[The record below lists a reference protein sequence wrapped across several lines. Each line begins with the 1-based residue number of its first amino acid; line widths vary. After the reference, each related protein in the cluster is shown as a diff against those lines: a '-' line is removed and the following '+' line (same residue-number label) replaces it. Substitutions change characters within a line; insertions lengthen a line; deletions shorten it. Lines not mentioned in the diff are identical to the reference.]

1 MIAQKEHTYE
11 RKCDYGK
18 HYKAQWKMASARSV
32 AWRDSRGNW
41 KSRNKSGFPTKAS
54 ARKWGIEQEQLL
66 NSGQIS
72 ISNPEWTSYFDEWF
86 NTYKKNKISKSTA
99 RLYEKTSERLHDF
112 WNHTRISAVK
122 RRQYQDFMNE
132 LGKTHAKETVQKT
145 NSVIRAC
152 VKDAI
157 LDGLIPKDFTQ
168 RIELTWTIDKRPVE
182 YLNQKEIKI
191 LVDYLK
197 DGINP
202 RQISRYMII
211 TAIYTGARLGE
222 LMALTWDDINFNFK
236 TITINKSY
244 DYINN
249 QVKEPKTKSSNR
261 IIRVNQG
268 LLDLLI
274 QLKINH
280 QSAVFMTKDGDR
292 PGSTAV
298 NKTLKKA
305 LKRNNIDR
313 KNFHFHS
320 LRHSHVALLLDKG
333 VDLYAISQRLGHSNM
348 TTTAKKYA
356 YLIDEHRARSNDL
369 IAKVLDEIDEK
380 QAPVAQMLHK

>member
-1 MIAQKEHTYE
+1 MASITK
-11 RKCDYGK
+11 RYGK
-18 HYKAQWKMASARSV
+18 WQVRI
-32 AWRDSRGNW
+32 AWRDAQGTW

-66 NSGQIS
+66 NSGQITDKD
-72 ISNPEWTSYFDEWF
+72 PEWPAYFDDWF
-86 NTYKKNKISKSTA
+86 DTFKKNKISLSTA
-99 RLYEKTSERLHDF
+99 RLYQKTSERLHNF
-112 WNHTRISAVK
+112 WKHKRISTVN
-122 RRQYQDFMNE
+122 RQQYQEFMNKF
-132 LGKTHAKETVQKT
+132 GKTHAKETVQKT

-182 YLNQKEIKI
+182 YLNSREIQQ
-191 LVDYLK
+191 LVLSLK
-197 DGINP
+197 NGLTP
-202 RQISRYMII
+202 RMISRYMII

-222 LMALTWDDINFNFK
+222 IMALTWDDINFNFK

-244 DYINN
+244 DYVNGK
-249 QVKEPKTKSSNR
+249 VKEPKTKSSNR

-268 LLDLLI
+268 LLDLLL
-274 QLKINH
+274 QLKAND
-280 QSAVFMTKDGDR
+280 QSVVFMTKEGTR

-305 LKRNNIDR
+305 LKNNCIER
-313 KNFHFHS
+313 ENFHFHS

-356 YLIDEHRARSNDL
+356 YLIDEHRARSNDR
-369 IAKVLDEIDEK
+369 IAEILDEIDENK
-380 QAPVAQMLHK
+380 APVARLLHGQK